1 MSGIDRAIPGR
12 SVLKRC
18 VIGNPLGHL
27 NALGRN
33 RRRLARGARQT
44 EVFATFKNADNQAKG
59 PVANCVLPR
68 TGLSQAGDP
77 ASVRCSGWNHNS
89 PGSDCHDQ
97 VSRVSKAGPVEPAP
111 TVDTVGMNSAVFTNP
126 VRYLAHQLASPSGTG
141 GQLVA
146 SVLNWRNGPLI
157 RAAVETLGARPGESV
172 ADVGFG
178 GGLGLGLLLHS
189 VGTDGVVHGFDPS
202 SAMVSR
208 AAWRWHTHIATGRL
222 RVGQRSMC
230 ELGQTAIALDALMTV
245 NTAYYIEDLI
255 GAFRG
260 ARTVLKPGGRMV
272 VGVGDPHY
280 MRKLPMSRHGL
291 RLRPVNAVVDALLAN
306 EFRLADHVRV
316 GAPPIEDAFHLLVAT
331 AP

>member
-1 MSGIDRAIPGR
+1 MAW
-12 SVLKRC
+12 
-18 VIGNPLGHL
+18 
-27 NALGRN
+27 
-33 RRRLARGARQT
+33 QT
-44 EVFATFKNADNQAKG
+44 EVFATFKT
-59 PVANCVLPR
+59 R
-68 TGLSQAGDP
+68 TTKQRGQLQIAYCLER
-77 ASVRCSGWNHNS
+77 ACHKRVTRQSVRCSGWNLNS
-89 PGSDCHDQ
+89 PGGDCHDQ
-97 VSRVSKAGPVEPAP
+97 VSRVSKAGPVEPALA
-111 TVDTVGMNSAVFTNP
+111 VDTVGMNSAVFTNP
-126 VRYLAHQLASPSGTG
+126 VRYLAHQLAKPSGAG

-146 SVLNWRNGPLI
+146 SMLNWRNGPLI

-208 AAWRWHTHIATGRL
+208 AAWRWHAHIATGRL
-222 RVGQRSMC
+222 RVRQRSMC

-260 ARTVLKPGGRMV
+260 ARTALKPGGRMV

-280 MRKLPMSRHGL
+280 MRRLPMSRHGL
-291 RLRPVNAVVDALLAN
+291 RLRPINAVVDALLAN

-316 GAPPIEDAFHLLVAT
+316 GGPAIEDAFHLLVAT